1 MTQNKFSPGPDWQ
14 WGNQN
19 GSEDSIGTVYR
30 IKPRG
35 EVYVRSQNRVSNT
48 LIIVQYKNNY

>member
-30 IKPRG
+30 IKSRG
-35 EVYVRSQNRVSNT
+35 EVYVRS
-48 LIIVQYKNNY
+48 LMFIIKKNNVPFLQNQK